1 MMQAGVQH
9 GLRQRVYAGADGLR
23 MPCTRWLPRTAPITF
38 TCQGV
43 MLGCLDS
50 VASSIATLI
59 TLCAC
64 CQHEAWAV
72 AFWPC
77 TIMLLYL
84 QLHVSLPMCGRSA
97 YPRSSAL
104 MLQLVYLTA

>member
-1 MMQAGVQH
+1 
-9 GLRQRVYAGADGLR
+9 
-23 MPCTRWLPRTAPITF
+23 
-38 TCQGV
+38 

-59 TLCAC
+59 TRYAC

-72 AFWPC
+72 AFWPYTVMVLC
-77 TIMLLYL
+77 L
-84 QLHVSLPMCGRSA
+84 QLHVSLPICEQSA

-104 MLQLVYLTA
+104 VLQLVDLTA